1 MIREQISHEIC
12 HKNLLAR
19 FEELIFSADY
29 NGKFSYR
36 YFSNTESAASGFY
49 NMLKGKQN
57 LDLGIQS
64 WSRSPFAFS
73 EGYPSVG

>member
-29 NGKFSYR
+29 NGKFSYG

-57 LDLGIQS
+57 LDLGFRVGIEA
-64 WSRSPFAFS
+64 PLH
-73 EGYPSVG
+73 SVKDTLL